1 MIKVSVMY
9 PNSSDATFDM
19 DYYCN
24 NHVAM
29 VKELLGS
36 ALKGVAV
43 DSGLAGGVPGQMAA
57 FIVMGHLT
65 FDSVESFQQSFA
77 PHAATIMADISNFT
91 TIQPQ
96 IQVSE
101 IKL

>member
-1 MIKVSVMY
+1 
-9 PNSSDATFDM
+9 
-19 DYYCN
+19 
-24 NHVAM
+24 
-29 VKELLGS
+29 
-36 ALKGVAV
+36 
-43 DSGLAGGVPGQMAA
+43 MAA

-77 PHAATIMADISNFT
+77 PHAEKIMADIANFT
-91 TIQPQ
+91 NIQPQ